1 MDSDSGLRYDL
12 ICRMNRYVA
21 ESGNAEAIAEWDKTR
36 VFSFNNPFDEKGRKN
51 IATHPE
57 EFANLFMLFEKVSK
71 MIRQE

>member
-1 MDSDSGLRYDL
+1 MDSDSGLRYAL
-12 ICRMNRYVA
+12 ICLMNRYVA

-36 VFSFNNPFDEKGRKN
+36 VFSSNNPFDEKGRKN